1 MLKFLI
7 IISLLVLALQNC
19 KRNPNGGKTVEVNIN
34 LSVEET
40 GVTESWLKIEI
51 DHPAAVKSVS
61 LLRNDSTVTQFS
73 AQKDTLLMDEN
84 LEPNRTY
91 VYQVSLLLSD
101 GEKQKSAKA
110 ETLTMDTTSHNFTW
124 ETFEFGGGSYSCF
137 SDVAI
142 ISPDNIWAVG
152 EIHTE
157 DTDQWNEDSTEW
169 IDSYNAAHWD
179 GDKWELKRITVNFR
193 GSLITPPLDG
203 VFAFSPTDIWFVGS
217 LPIYGDG
224 VDWEIFDVRQI
235 TGSDLSLTKMWG
247 TSSNDMYFIGRSGS
261 IAHYNG
267 LNWRKI
273 SSGTDLDFY
282 SIYGDYNDQTNSWE
296 VIALASDIFH
306 SRERVIIKIENS
318 RALPI
323 SSYPMSWSMSG
334 LWFIANKKYYVTG
347 NGIYQKK
354 NLEEESWKE
363 LMNFSPY
370 YIYEILGTGLN
381 DIFTLGACQEI
392 MHFNGLTWSRVRPI
406 SCEGSYAGIS
416 IQDNII
422 AIAGSYRG
430 KGTILVG
437 NR

>member
-1 MLKFLI
+1 
-7 IISLLVLALQNC
+7 LQNC

>member
-1 MLKFLI
+1 
-7 IISLLVLALQNC
+7 
-19 KRNPNGGKTVEVNIN
+19 
-34 LSVEET
+34 
-40 GVTESWLKIEI
+40 
-51 DHPAAVKSVS
+51 
-61 LLRNDSTVTQFS
+61 
-73 AQKDTLLMDEN
+73 MDEN

-179 GDKWELKRITVNFR
+179 GEKWELKRILYPIDADKPNGYKSANEIRAVFMFNNNDLVFVASTQFAYMDSENNYTVQTIGFK
-193 GSLITPPLDG
+193 
-203 VFAFSPTDIWFVGS
+203 
-217 LPIYGDG
+217 
-224 VDWEIFDVRQI
+224 WEDRFTINAI
-235 TGSDLSLTKMWG
+235 WG
-247 TSSNDMYFIGRSGS
+247 TSSNDFYVVGSGGN

>member
-1 MLKFLI
+1 
-7 IISLLVLALQNC
+7 LALQNC

-179 GDKWELKRITVNFR
+179 GEKWELKRITVNFR

>member
-7 IISLLVLALQNC
+7 IIGLLVLALQNC

-179 GDKWELKRITVNFR
+179 GEKWELKRITVNFR